1 MIEMNDTKV
10 LEDMLF
16 LLLRNILPV
25 STWDH
30 MDRINNAD
38 SPKMV

>member
-1 MIEMNDTKV
+1 
-10 LEDMLF
+10 MLF
-16 LLLRNILPV
+16 LLYDEEMPTA
-25 STWDH
+25 STLAH